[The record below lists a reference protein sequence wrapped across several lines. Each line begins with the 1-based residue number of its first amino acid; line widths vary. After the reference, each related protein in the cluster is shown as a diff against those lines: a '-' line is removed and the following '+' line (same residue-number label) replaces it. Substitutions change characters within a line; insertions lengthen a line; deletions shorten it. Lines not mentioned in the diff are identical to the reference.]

1 MSSDDRKDPTSRS
14 APGNAPGPDGDV
26 HPDAPADARER
37 ARAASFAALVD
48 GLVAGQALPPAMTS
62 DERALVETAGM
73 VRASARPVGL
83 AAERQRALIDSVL
96 VSVLSSGLSSGEN
109 SGLGSAS
116 ESGRGSAGA
125 RGRSAAVDAKP
136 VLAAAERPQA
146 GRPAPAEVPANLP
159 ANVPANV
166 IAMSGPRARR
176 SARFFRA
183 LPWGVAA
190 VSVAAA
196 LALVLWQGRGVG
208 LSPAAPTLVAETTAP
223 ALDTMHRSRPAGAL
237 VGEIP
242 RERADA
248 ARARIDMIYADRMIG
263 YRDLRLR
270 GGRL

>member
-1 MSSDDRKDPTSRS
+1 MSSDDHKDPTSRN

-37 ARAASFAALVD
+37 ARAASFAAMVD

-73 VRASARPVGL
+73 VHASARPVVL

-96 VSVLSSGLSSGEN
+96 GSI
-109 SGLGSAS
+109 LGSAS
-116 ESGRGSAGA
+116 ESGGGSASESGGGSASESGGGSAGV
-125 RGRSAAVDAKP
+125 RGRSVTVDAKP
-136 VLAAAERPQA
+136 V
-146 GRPAPAEVPANLP
+146 PAPAERQEVGGSAPAD
-159 ANVPANV
+159 VPANV
-166 IAMSGPRARR
+166 IDMSGPRARR
-176 SARFFRA
+176 RARFFRV

-196 LALVLWQGRGVG
+196 LVLVLWQGRGGG
-208 LSPAAPTLVAETTAP
+208 LSPAAPTLVAESTAP
-223 ALDTMHRSRPAGAL
+223 TLGTMHRSRPTGAL

>member
-37 ARAASFAALVD
+37 ARAASFATLVD

-96 VSVLSSGLSSGEN
+96 GSVLGSGLS

-136 VLAAAERPQA
+136 ALAAAERPQA
-146 GRPAPAEVPANLP
+146 GGPAPAEVPANLP
-159 ANVPANV
+159 ANV
-166 IAMSGPRARR
+166 IDMSGPRARR
-176 SARFFRA
+176 SARFFRV

-223 ALDTMHRSRPAGAL
+223 AQDTMHRSRPAGAL